1 MTDDDQAQGASD
13 DQTRSPGEDAP
24 TSKKKTAVVAIHGM
38 GEQRPMETLRGLVE
52 ALWVCDSSITG
63 PRDRKVYSKPDT
75 IAGSFEL
82 RRITT
87 RNVKLECGAS
97 KRADFFEFYWAH
109 LMTGNTIKGV
119 ASWLCALLIRSPA
132 TVPSRLIFPW
142 AAGIFLFIV
151 TICFLSLAALKT
163 VSVDVL
169 ATFGLPEISKT
180 WYIAAS
186 IFSFVFG
193 LFSTWWLA
201 PVAGDA
207 ARYLSPLPD
216 NVAARQRIREAG
228 VDLLRKLHE
237 SKKYDRIIVIGH
249 SLGSVIGYDV
259 LNYAWGRINADDLH
273 ASHAADP
280 NIMASLSRLENA
292 AGKLLHA
299 DDGSFGEARSEYR
312 AAQRDYCRRLAAAWD
327 GTPLWTVSDFV
338 TLGCPL
344 SKADVLI
351 ARDDADFELRK
362 QQRELPTNPPWLER
376 NDRVRRRFR
385 FSYPTEAA
393 LRTPHHAAVFAPVVW
408 TNIYFESFLLA
419 LGDIISGA
427 VSPLLGRGVLD
438 VRLNIGAPV
447 FRHLDYW
454 KDPRKQPSKP
464 WLRALRRAVNL
475 KGLDDAALWSDQAQ
489 APEIQASE
497 LPDP

>member
-1 MTDDDQAQGASD
+1 MTDDDQTQSPGD
-13 DQTRSPGEDAP
+13 DQTQSLSKAAP
-24 TSKKKTAVVAIHGM
+24 TSAKKSAVVAIHGM

-52 ALWVCDSSITG
+52 ALWVRDSNITG
-63 PRDRKVYSKPDT
+63 PRDRTVYSKPDR

-87 RNVKLECGAS
+87 RNVRLENDAL
-97 KRADFFEFYWAH
+97 KRVDFFEFYWAH

-119 ASWLCALLIRSPA
+119 ANWLSALLIRAPSG
-132 TVPSRLIFPW
+132 VPSRLMFPW
-142 AAGIFLFIV
+142 VAGFFLFVV

-163 VSVDVL
+163 FSVDVL
-169 ATFGLPEISKT
+169 ATVGLPEIPRV
-180 WYIAAS
+180 WYIVAS

-216 NVAARQRIREAG
+216 NVAARQKIREAG
-228 VDLLRKLHE
+228 VDLLRKLHD
-237 SKKYDRIIVIGH
+237 SRDYDRIIIIGH
-249 SLGSVIGYDV
+249 SLGSVVGYDV
-259 LNYAWGRINADDLH
+259 LNYAWGRINADDLR

-280 NIMASLSRLENA
+280 RLMESLRKLENA
-292 AGKLLHA
+292 AGALVHA
-299 DDGSFGEARSEYR
+299 ADKSCGEARAEYR
-312 AAQRDYCRRLAAAWD
+312 AAQRDYCRRLAASSD
-327 GTPLWTVSDFV
+327 GVPLWAVSDFV

-344 SKADVLI
+344 SKADVLV

-362 QQRELPTNPPWLER
+362 QQRELPTNPPWLEK
-376 NDRVRRRFR
+376 NDSVRKRFR
-385 FSYPTEAA
+385 FSYPTDET

-408 TNIYFESFLLA
+408 TNIYFENFLLVF
-419 LGDIISGA
+419 GDIISGA
-427 VSPLLGRGVLD
+427 VSPLLGRGILD
-438 VRLNIGAPV
+438 VRLGIGAPV

-454 KDPRKQPSKP
+454 KDPASQPSKP

-475 KGLDDAALWSDQAQ
+475 KVQDDATLWLDQAHE
-489 APEIQASE
+489 PEIQARD